1 MYLQGLVLSVNEC
14 LFLPSARHQCT
25 KSAYSYTPIKKAD
38 KQLGLSEMGEQIFTG
53 GPSDSTSVTRKK
65 SNKTQQAS

>member
-25 KSAYSYTPIKKAD
+25 KSAYLYTPIKKAR
-38 KQLGLSEMGEQIFTG
+38 QATG
-53 GPSDSTSVTRKK
+53 VERDERANIHRRPIRLHVSHAKEV
-65 SNKTQQAS
+65 